1 MLFMKWLFFYDQ
13 PIITEDREVKDI
25 WNAVLIPRQE
35 SQSPART
42 SLDPADNYQYPWP
55 LAGNG
60 QVAWGPFHEANPM
73 LFEVPPVGPA
83 HKL

>member
-1 MLFMKWLFFYDQ
+1 MNYSLSMLFMKWLFFYDQ

-55 LAGNG
+55 RP
-60 QVAWGPFHEANPM
+60 VM
-73 LFEVPPVGPA
+73 LFRNGNWAGCMKTVVVL
-83 HKL
+83 KKI